1 MTNSIVFYQ
10 KAKHNY
16 VKNKGQYNNDTVVKS
31 YSYDKNNHIHYG
43 EFLDDVSLNDR
54 FIETIVIAKESGEQ
68 VTLNIDR
75 VPFIIDVEFVKDK
88 MIVDNGI
95 ELVDSRPY
103 YDVITRLMAIIMIKL
118 QTNMY
123 FVNK

>member
-16 VKNKGQYNNDTVVKS
+16 VKNKEQYNNDTVVKS

-103 YDVITRLMAIIMIKL
+103 YDVITRLMAIIMIKF